1 MVWLAWVINTIT
13 SPVFSRFV
21 LAVDRMR
28 FHFGEGGWGLVDQAL
43 LRLSQQTGMK
53 MIVRGRSMHVTS
65 REAIKESFP
74 LMVLAGAFEI
84 ELDSD

>member
-1 MVWLAWVINTIT
+1 MEWLASVINTIT
-13 SPVFSRFV
+13 SPVFSKFV
-21 LAVDRMR
+21 LAVDRMK
-28 FHFGEGGWGLVDQAL
+28 FYFGESGWGLADQAL

-53 MIVRGRSMHVTS
+53 MIVRGWSIHGTS

-74 LMVLAGAFEI
+74 LMVLTGAFEI